1 MYEGA
6 AAAYASLA
14 QHLEDLY
21 PAASPVKFFLGDAPT
36 MVDTV
41 VYPHLLYHMRAP
53 VAAPEL
59 HSEVVP
65 RPPPPPP
72 SPTHTHCPVC
82 ALCTVAMHCRVLLD
96 VCLADPPMKLHP
108 DYPHDLSR
116 LERKQSVA
124 NKLRH
129 AMQ

>member
-65 RPPPPPP
+65 RPPPLPPP
-72 SPTHTHCPVC
+72 PHTHTAPSALC
-82 ALCTVAMHCRVLLD
+82 ALWQCTAGYCLTCVLQI
-96 VCLADPPMKLHP
+96 
-108 DYPHDLSR
+108 R
-116 LERKQSVA
+116 R
-124 NKLRH
+124 
-129 AMQ
+129 